1 MAGVEHG
8 LEVVE
13 KHNYQFRDL
22 YDKINGVEK
31 NVVRISEKHID
42 LSQQVN
48 LLDYRMENQEKLTQS
63 ISEMSAGINKLTNS
77 FDRTLEILSDHS
89 KLIDENSSEIIDLKL
104 KPIQKE
110 ISIYDEYK
118 KIFITALLSYGFGI
132 ITILMFGGN

>member
-13 KHNYQFRDL
+13 KHNYQFKDL

-48 LLDYRMENQEKLTQS
+48 LLDYRMENQEKLTNS
-63 ISEMSAGINKLTNS
+63 ISEMTNSINKMTS
-77 FDRTLEILSDHS
+77 SMDRTLEILSDHS
-89 KLIDENSSEIIDLKL
+89 KLIDENSNEIIELKL
-104 KPIQKE
+104 KPMEKE
-110 ISIYDEYK
+110 VSAYDEYK
-118 KIFITALLSYGFGI
+118 KIFITALLSYGFGVV
-132 ITILMFGGN
+132 TILMFGG